1 MSLLAVCRQFAP
13 RVALMLGVAFATH
26 TAPALAKPVDG
37 GRVPAKAVWMMHLD
51 MDAARESTV
60 MKRLE
65 TRIMKKYP
73 QAETMLAMGVGMI
86 GMDVRKDLHDVTV
99 YGLDTD
105 KKNAVM
111 IVHADVDRKKLE
123 AMAAKAPGHKTMEHR
138 SYTLHSWMHNNVL
151 MRPNG
156 WKQSQGR
163 PVVGAFFQDNVM
175 VFARTKEQVE
185 MALDVLDS
193 KQASLDENSP
203 LAGRVRPGSI
213 LVGRAAEID
222 PKTKCPVLIEGNGY
236 RVAMGESEGMSFY
249 RSRLEMTSAEA
260 AEQAKS
266 VTEGLVAL
274 GSLRFG
280 NEADVMKLVKA
291 VETMTRGDTS
301 MTSWDAKADDVWAVV
316 ERAADRIEAKMAERK
331 KQWGA
336 MQKGKGGCDGCKGCE
351 KGECEKGECEKG
363 ECEKGECEKQD
374 DRRPFREDEF

>member
-13 RVALMLGVAFATH
+13 LVAAMLGVMVATH
-26 TAPALAKPVDG
+26 TASALAKPVDG

-51 MDAARESTV
+51 VDAARESTV
-60 MKRLE
+60 MQRME
-65 TRIMKKYP
+65 ARMMKKYP
-73 QAETMLAMGVGMI
+73 QAETMLGMGAGMI
-86 GMDVRKDLHDVTV
+86 GMDIRKDLHDVTV

-138 SYTLHSWMHNNVL
+138 GYTLHSWMHK
-151 MRPNG
+151 G
-156 WKQSQGR
+156 WKQSQGQ
-163 PVVGAFFQDNVM
+163 PVVGAFFQDNLM

-193 KQASLDENSP
+193 KQPSLGENSP

-222 PKTKCPVLIEGNGY
+222 PKTKCPVLREGKGY
-236 RVAMGESEGMSFY
+236 RVAMGENEGISFY

-260 AEQAKS
+260 AEQANS
-266 VTEGLVAL
+266 VTKGLVAL

-280 NEADVMKLVKA
+280 KEADVMKLVNA
-291 VETMTRGDTS
+291 VETMTRGDIS

-316 ERAADRIEAKMAERK
+316 ERAADTMEAKMAERK
-331 KQWGA
+331 KQRGA
-336 MQKGKGGCDGCKGCE
+336 MQKGKGGCDGCE
-351 KGECEKGECEKG
+351 KGECEKGECPMQKGGKSEKKD
-363 ECEKGECEKQD
+363 E
-374 DRRPFREDEF
+374 RRPFREDEF